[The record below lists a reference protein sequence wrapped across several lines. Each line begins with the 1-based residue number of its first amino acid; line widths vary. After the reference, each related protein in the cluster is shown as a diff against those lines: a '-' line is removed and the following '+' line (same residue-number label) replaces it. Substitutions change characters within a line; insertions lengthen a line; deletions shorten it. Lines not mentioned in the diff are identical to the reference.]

1 MFEVPLRPSSTT
13 EQVCG
18 AKHDGVMRFHPSLEL
33 ELTIHLLYPLSGCA
47 FGEQGR
53 STAFAPQCLVCRLP
67 RAQGMTRLALASI
80 TEKEKAC
87 WILLQQAFL

>member
-1 MFEVPLRPSSTT
+1 VKEHRLA
-13 EQVCG
+13 EN
-18 AKHDGVMRFHPSLEL
+18 
-33 ELTIHLLYPLSGCA
+33 TIS
-47 FGEQGR
+47 
-53 STAFAPQCLVCRLP
+53 LVCRLP